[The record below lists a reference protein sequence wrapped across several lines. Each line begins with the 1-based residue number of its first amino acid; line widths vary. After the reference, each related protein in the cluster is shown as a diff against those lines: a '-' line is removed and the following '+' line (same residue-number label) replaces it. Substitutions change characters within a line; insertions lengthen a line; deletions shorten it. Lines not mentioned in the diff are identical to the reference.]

1 MLARIAH
8 EALRSDGATIVRVI
22 SVVVPIRG
30 EGPPKL
36 EVLGPLAEPG
46 VSDVVVPADG
56 SVPELTL
63 GAWRQAGAS
72 VLVSDRPRGARLNEA
87 AASSRGEILLFL
99 HTDTR
104 LPSGWAA
111 AVSRAVDAGAAGGAF
126 HLAFSGDSPY
136 MAFIA
141 TVANLRTSVTR
152 VPYGDQAPF
161 VRRDL
166 FERLGGFA
174 PWPLLDDVDFGRRLR
189 REGPIALLRPP
200 VTTSPRRYLERG
212 ITRTVLKNWSIL
224 LRWRLGASPSDLA
237 EEYRDRRPL
246 A

>member
-30 EGPPKL
+30 EGPPKP

-46 VSDVVVPADG
+46 VSDVVVAADG

-200 VTTSPRRYLERG
+200 VATSPRRYLERG

-224 LRWRLGASPSDLA
+224 LRWRLGGSPESLA
-237 EEYRDRRPL
+237 RNYRGR
-246 A
+246 